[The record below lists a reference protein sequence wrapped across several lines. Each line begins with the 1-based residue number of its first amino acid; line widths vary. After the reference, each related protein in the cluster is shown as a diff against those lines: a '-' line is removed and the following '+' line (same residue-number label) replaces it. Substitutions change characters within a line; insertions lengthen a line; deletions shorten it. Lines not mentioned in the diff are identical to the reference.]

1 MFQAPPPLTGWA
13 QDLGPKSWDRR
24 FGWKMILWGFQ
35 MGVIG
40 WIFRDAIFWSYQH
53 KKKHRTKIKKVF
65 QLQSQESSRGINI
78 WVTCRELGSISQ
90 GLSMLGCNQ
99 LKNACFFPRASNIST
114 DFSTK
119 TGWNSW
125 YITSYPKFC
134 WKVWGMIYHL
144 RSLQWNAI
152 HYVYIYIWFH
162 PPQVVVP
169 PPTCYVV
176 VGGGGSCVFLMSVQM
191 RAKKKASINPN
202 TIISAR
208 FLPFIWDFCCS
219 FWRWC
224 NANKCKTYSFPT
236 LAQDTWKR

>member
-1 MFQAPPPLTGWA
+1 MVLVCSRPPLLWLVEPRTLAQSHGTVGLVGRWFCGDSKWGWSGEFSGMPFFEA
-13 QDLGPKSWDRR
+13 TNT
-24 FGWKMILWGFQ
+24 
-35 MGVIG
+35 
-40 WIFRDAIFWSYQH
+40 

-152 HYVYIYIWFH
+152 HYVYIYMIPSPSGGSATSH
-162 PPQVVVP
+162 LL
-169 PPTCYVV
+169 C
-176 VGGGGSCVFLMSVQM
+176 GGG
-191 RAKKKASINPN
+191 
-202 TIISAR
+202 
-208 FLPFIWDFCCS
+208 
-219 FWRWC
+219 WRW
-224 NANKCKTYSFPT
+224 
-236 LAQDTWKR
+236 